1 MFNKFVNKTKEL
13 KNRKKTSKIR
23 YIFLIY
29 FLIILFSSLILFFP
43 WVRKVTPENW
53 WNYSNYIDSLFTLV
67 SAFSDTGLVTLETQ
81 ATWNMFGQA
90 IIAILIFVGGTGFFA
105 LKIFILNYL
114 FRKKFYNVDKEL
126 LLAER
131 GDVKN
136 QTSNLVISSLKFIIS
151 TLVIS
156 GFILTIYFYL
166 AMPTPPLGE
175 KMEVILP
182 QSPQG
187 NWSLSFRFG
196 FFHAI
201 SALNNAG
208 FDIMGGKSLMPY
220 YGNFW
225 LQFIIV
231 ILFIIGGIGYPV
243 IYDINS
249 WIKFKIKYRNER
261 KYHWSLITK
270 ISVTTYFI
278 LSIFALAVIIPIEVF
293 SKNPTSFWNHMIA
306 GKYKY
311 GAPLQKIWTVLFTVF
326 STRSAGFATIDLN
339 SFSSSTLIIMTI
351 LMFIGAAPA
360 STGGGIRTTTFA
372 IIFVALISRIS
383 GSKTTR
389 MFRRKINSD
398 KVVMASNVFII
409 SITLLMLGTII
420 LNTSVQNYSGNLS
433 NNTNSLTMLFETSSA
448 FGTAGLSL
456 GITPNLNLGSKFIL
470 IFIMFI
476 GQFGISSTI
485 IVWRDKIS
493 HSNTYEYIEEDV
505 LIG

>member
-1 MFNKFVNKTKEL
+1 MFNKFIKQTNEL
-13 KNRKKTSKIR
+13 KNKKKTSKIR

-29 FLIILFSSLILFFP
+29 FLIILLSSLLLFFP
-43 WVRKVTPENW
+43 WVKKQSTDNW
-53 WNYSNYIDSLFTLV
+53 WSFHSYIDSLFTSV
-67 SAFSDTGLVTLETQ
+67 SAFSDTGLVTLETHSS
-81 ATWNMFGQA
+81 WNLFGQG
-90 IIAILIFVGGTGFFA
+90 IIAILIFIGGTGFFA

-114 FRKKFYNVDKEL
+114 FKKKFYNIDKQL

-131 GDVKN
+131 GDIKN
-136 QTSNLVISSLKFIIS
+136 QTSNLVISSLKFII
-151 TLVIS
+151 LVLFIS
-156 GFILTIYFYL
+156 GFILTFYFYFT
-166 AMPTPPLGE
+166 APIPPLGE
-175 KMEVILP
+175 DMNIILP
-182 QSPQG
+182 SSPQG
-187 NWSLSFRFG
+187 DWNLSFRFG
-196 FFHAI
+196 FFHAV

-225 LQFIIV
+225 LQFITV
-231 ILFIIGGIGYPV
+231 ILFVIGGIGYPV

-249 WIKFKIKYRNER
+249 FIKFKIKYKDR
-261 KYHWSLITK
+261 KYHWSLISK
-270 ISVTTYFI
+270 ISVTTYFM
-278 LSIFALAVIIPIEVF
+278 LSLFALVVIMPFEIF
-293 SKNPTSFWNHMIA
+293 SKNPLSFWNHMVDN
-306 GKYKY
+306 KSKY
-311 GAPLQKIWTVLFTVF
+311 GSPLQKIWTILFTIF

-339 SFSSSTLIIMTI
+339 SFSSSTLIIISI

-372 IIFVALISRIS
+372 IIFVALVSRIS

-389 MFRRKINSD
+389 MFRRKIGSD

-409 SITLLMLGTII
+409 SIILVILGTII
-420 LNTSVQNYSGNLS
+420 LNTSAANYSGNLP
-433 NNTNSLTMLFETSSA
+433 NNANSLTMLFETSSA

-456 GITPNLNLGSKFIL
+456 GITANLNLASKFIL

-485 IVWRDKIS
+485 IVWRDKIERTNS
-493 HSNTYEYIEEDV
+493 YEYIEEDI